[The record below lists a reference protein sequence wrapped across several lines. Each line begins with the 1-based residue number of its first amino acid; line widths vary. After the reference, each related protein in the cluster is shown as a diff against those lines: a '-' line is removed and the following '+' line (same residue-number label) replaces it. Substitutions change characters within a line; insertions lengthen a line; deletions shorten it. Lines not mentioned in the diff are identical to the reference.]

1 MEKLSRV
8 VISSTEKNGKV
19 IAQLVVYRG
28 EGYSRTKHEKI
39 KMIDDNHLEIIPAK
53 QDSYN

>member
-8 VISSTEKNGKV
+8 VISSTRKNDKI
-19 IAQLVVYRG
+19 IAQQVVYRG

-39 KMIDDNHLEIIPAK
+39 KMIDDNHLEIIPPK
-53 QDSYN
+53 QEKK